1 VTRNVKGLALGHL
14 NLMYRGVTIDVASQS
29 FSTPKR
35 SFHVLDAPGH
45 RDFIPNMIAG
55 ATQADFALL
64 VLDASLG
71 GFESGFAPL
80 GQTREH
86 ALLVRSL
93 GVQKLV
99 IAVNKLDT
107 VKWSEHRFNEIST
120 QIRQFLSQ
128 VGYSTANIW
137 FIPCSGLDGVNLVSK
152 PDEPLLSW
160 YSGPTLLGC
169 IGLYPSKPTL
179 IHRIN

>member
-1 VTRNVKGLALGHL
+1 
-14 NLMYRGVTIDVASQS
+14 MIRGVTIDIATQT

-71 GFESGFAPL
+71 AFESGFSPL

-99 IAVNKLDT
+99 VAVNKLD
-107 VKWSEHRFNEIST
+107 VVEWSENRFNEIST
-120 QIRQFLSQ
+120 QMRQFLSQ
-128 VGYSTANIW
+128 VGYSMANLW
-137 FIPCSGLDGVNLVSK
+137 FIPCSGLDGVNLVARSED
-152 PDEPLLSW
+152 PRLSW
-160 YSGPTLLGC
+160 YKGSALLEC
-169 IGLYPSKPTL
+169 IGLQSKEHLL
-179 IHRIN
+179 ISRIDRHPLSIT

>member
-1 VTRNVKGLALGHL
+1 
-14 NLMYRGVTIDVASQS
+14 MYRGVTIDVASQS

-71 GFESGFAPL
+71 GFESGFAHL

-128 VGYSTANIW
+128 VGYSIANVW

-160 YSGPTLLGC
+160 YSGPTLLEC
-169 IGLYPSKPTL
+169 IGLYP
-179 IHRIN
+179 